1 MQRILLLFLFLV
13 QLLPAQSLHNGQPF
27 YLTGIE
33 YTLQVTGSDS
43 VQVQEFTL
51 YDSRDRTVQSFKFDT
66 VSAGYSLPVTF
77 PHPGNYKLKSGQR
90 ILSKVRIIPGWL
102 SIIPPLL
109 AIFLALLLR
118 QVLVAL
124 FAGIWIGATIIFNY
138 NPFSGF
144 FLSLSEYIGRAIADP
159 ERASILIFSLALG
172 GMVGV
177 ISKSGGTLGIVEKLS
192 QFASN
197 RKRGQLVTW
206 FLGLLVFFDD
216 YANTLIVGNTM
227 RPLTDRLKISREKLS
242 YLVDSTAAPVANLA
256 VISTWIGYE
265 LGLISDSLQHLGLSY
280 NSYVIFF
287 QTIPFNFY
295 PILTLVLGLV
305 IALSGRDF
313 GAMYKAEKRAV
324 DEGQVI
330 RPGAVPLADLNSK
343 ELSAAEGVPL
353 RWYNALI
360 PILMVIFTTL
370 AGLWITGWQSTD
382 FLAMNFDSMTLLQKI
397 STVIG
402 NADSFAVLM
411 WSSFS
416 GGLAAILLAAGQ
428 KILKLEEALEAWVS
442 GIKAMVMAALIL
454 TMAWSIG
461 NICHDLQTAEYVI
474 AATKGILSAHW
485 LPVLTFTT
493 AAVIS
498 FSTGTSWGTMAILT
512 PIVIPLAY
520 QLPLSDTA
528 ISQSGAWT
536 IFISSIAAI
545 LAGSPFG
552 DHCSPISDTTIMSSM
567 ASGSDHIDHV
577 RTQLPYALFAA
588 LLSVVTGYIP
598 AGYGLPGYISLLAGT
613 AVMILLLWWRG
624 RKV

>member
-1 MQRILLLFLFLV
+1 MQRILLMVLFSV
-13 QLLPAQSLHNGQPF
+13 QLLTAQSLENGQKF
-27 YLTGIE
+27 YLSQIDYSLKFSNRPSSAAAEFSLTDDRGKIVQ
-33 YTLQVTGSDS
+33 TLKSDS
-43 VQVQEFTL
+43 S
-51 YDSRDRTVQSFKFDT
+51 DSSRT
-66 VSAGYSLPVTF
+66 LPVRFPGAGTF
-77 PHPGNYKLKSGQR
+77 KLVSHSR
-90 ILSKVRIIPGWL
+90 VIYEFRVIPGWL
-102 SIIPPLL
+102 SIVPPLL
-109 AIFLALLLR
+109 AILLALLLR

-144 FLSLSEYIGRAIADP
+144 FLSLSEYVGKAIADP
-159 ERASILIFSLALG
+159 DRASVLIFSLALG

-192 QFASN
+192 RFASN

-295 PILTLVLGLV
+295 PVLTLLLGLA

-313 GAMYKAEKRAV
+313 GAMYRAEKRV
-324 DEGQVI
+324 VTEGLVL
-330 RPGAVPLADLNSK
+330 RPGAAPLADLNSN
-343 ELSAAEGVPL
+343 ELSAAEGAPL

-360 PILMVIFTTL
+360 PIFVVIITTL
-370 AGLWITGWQSTD
+370 AGLWITGWQATNLPAAD
-382 FLAMNFDSMTLLQKI
+382 FERLTWLRKI

-416 GGLAAILLAAGQ
+416 GGLAAILLAIGQ
-428 KILKLEEALEAWVS
+428 KILNLNEALEAWVS
-442 GIKAMVMAALIL
+442 GVKAMVMAALIL
-454 TMAWSIG
+454 TMAWTIG
-461 NICHDLQTAEYVI
+461 NICHDLQTAEFVI
-474 AATKGILSAHW
+474 SAAKGILSAHW
-485 LPVLTFTT
+485 LPVLTFLI

-520 QLPLSDTA
+520 QLPLADSA
-528 ISQSGAWT
+528 ISQSGAWS

-545 LAGSPFG
+545 LAGSTFG

-567 ASGSDHIDHV
+567 ASGADHIDHV

-588 LLSVVTGYIP
+588 ALSVITGYIP
-598 AGYGLPGYISLLAGT
+598 SGFGLPGYISLSAGA
-613 AVMILLLWWRG
+613 AVMVLLLLWKG